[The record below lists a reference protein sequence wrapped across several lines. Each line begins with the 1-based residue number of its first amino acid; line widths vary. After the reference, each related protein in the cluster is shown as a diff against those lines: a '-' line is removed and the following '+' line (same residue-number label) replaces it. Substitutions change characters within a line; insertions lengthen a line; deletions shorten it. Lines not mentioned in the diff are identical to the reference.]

1 MNSAQRRKLESL
13 QDRRERTVGLW
24 LTRVVA
30 FLTVFESSIIAC
42 VLHGRIERFLNVL
55 TDCVVDFI
63 AMRATLTPG
72 YQKRVAQGRAA
83 GCKAAWSG
91 AALLRASPRA
101 LIGGFLRRALKA
113 KTLKGRAE
121 KLLAVLRNRDA
132 WVAHMAK
139 RLERGQSRIYSAHS
153 RVAKT
158 LPSCRAEAMRAVA
171 VFSGAAIEQDLRGV
185 DMS

>member
-1 MNSAQRRKLESL
+1 MNSAKRRKLESL
-13 QDRRERTVGLW
+13 LDRRERSVSRW
-24 LTRVVA
+24 LVRVVA
-30 FLTVFESSIIAC
+30 FLTIFGSTSLAR

-63 AMRATLTPG
+63 AMRATWTPG

-83 GCKAAWSG
+83 GGKAAWSG

-101 LIGGFLRRALKA
+101 LVGGVLRRALKA
-113 KTLKGRAE
+113 KTLRGRAE
-121 KLLAVLRNRDA
+121 QLLRVLNNRDK

-158 LPSCRAEAMRAVA
+158 LPLHRPAGGPTPHDARREEPRAAVA
-171 VFSGAAIEQDLRGV
+171 PP
-185 DMS
+185 